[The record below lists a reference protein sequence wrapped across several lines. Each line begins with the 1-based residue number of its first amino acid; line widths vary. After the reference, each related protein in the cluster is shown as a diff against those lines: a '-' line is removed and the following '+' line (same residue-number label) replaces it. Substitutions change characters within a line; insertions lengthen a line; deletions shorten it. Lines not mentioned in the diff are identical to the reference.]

1 MEESKVQYNEVDF
14 LIPTQKFNIRF
25 SYVTKKGLPFIRE
38 FVLRLLHITPVKP
51 AKLKE
56 FFDFNEKELEEV
68 VNDLVDKGD
77 LSVSE
82 EGDLKLTDQAKG
94 YFDDIGSQPTLSA
107 VLDNSESLTYE
118 IIGFNCLGPK
128 HKNSTWKNGIA
139 LKADIEKV
147 SQSES
152 VVNKKFQQEFFQYLD
167 NGWMPFLTQDEK
179 SKPSIYSID
188 LIKKVGQGPTRLNVD
203 FEIDVDGTPVE
214 YDSPDAFTDNS
225 QVDISI
231 GQKLSEMSFTPNL
244 ESVVQSMMAFDDK
257 DTIKYF
263 SSSSIDIANLVLDK
277 NKGIQSKGK
286 RFPVFG
292 QIYSDASSQLI
303 AEQLL
308 TFSKY
313 LKKSK
318 KFEPRKFIWVSPT
331 NNAWAASTKASNF
344 WNRIE
349 EHSLISDGKQKQRAF
364 TPELYLPIS
373 DKGDR
378 RTISKWIMEFGKKES
393 LYGLAEGFLNGNTEV
408 VVLDGVFAYVNYHVV
423 LADYTPLPVPIGYF
437 TTEPKVISSIMKL
450 VNDYVDGIS
459 SFDNPNKFGKL
470 TEL

>member
-1 MEESKVQYNEVDF
+1 MEDSKVQYNEVDF

-51 AKLKE
+51 AKVKE

-77 LSVSE
+77 LTVSE
-82 EGDLKLTDQAKG
+82 MGNLKLTEQAKG

-128 HKNSTWKNGIA
+128 HQNSMWKNGIA

-152 VVNKKFQQEFFQYLD
+152 VVSKKFQQEFFQYLD

-179 SKPSIYSID
+179 SKPTIYSID
-188 LIKKVGQGPTRLNVD
+188 LIKKVGQGPTRLNVN

-225 QVDISI
+225 QVEISI
-231 GQKLSEMSFTPNL
+231 GKKLSEMSFTPNL
-244 ESVVQSMMAFDDK
+244 ESVVQSMMTFDDK
-257 DTIKYF
+257 ATIKYF
-263 SSSSIDIANLVLDK
+263 LSSSIDIANLVLDK
-277 NKGIQSKGK
+277 NKAIQSKDK
-286 RFPVFG
+286 THPVFG
-292 QIYSDASSQLI
+292 QIYSDASAQLI
-303 AEQLL
+303 AEQLSS
-308 TFSKY
+308 FSKY

-318 KFEPRKFIWVSPT
+318 KFEPKKFIWISPA
-331 NNAWAASTKASNF
+331 NSAWAASTKAVNF
-344 WNRIE
+344 WSKIE
-349 EHSLISDGKQKQRAF
+349 EFALISDGKQQQRTF
-364 TPELYLPIS
+364 TPELYLPIF

-378 RTISKWIMEFGKKES
+378 RAISKWIMEFGKKGS

-408 VVLDGVFAYVNYHVV
+408 VVLEGVFAYVNYHVV
-423 LADYTPLPVPIGYF
+423 LADYTPLPIPIGYF
-437 TTEPKVISSIMKL
+437 TTEPKIISSIMTH
-450 VNDYVDGIS
+450 VNEYVDGIS
-459 SFDNPNKFGKL
+459 SFDNPNNFGKL
-470 TEL
+470 IEL

>member
-77 LSVSE
+77 LSASE
-82 EGDLKLTDQAKG
+82 IGYLKLTEQAKG

-188 LIKKVGQGPTRLNVD
+188 LIKKVGQGPTRVCVD

-225 QVDISI
+225 QVEISI
-231 GQKLSEMSFTPNL
+231 GKKLSEIDRK
-244 ESVVQSMMAFDDK
+244 SVV
-257 DTIKYF
+257 
-263 SSSSIDIANLVLDK
+263 
-277 NKGIQSKGK
+277 
-286 RFPVFG
+286 
-292 QIYSDASSQLI
+292 
-303 AEQLL
+303 
-308 TFSKY
+308 
-313 LKKSK
+313 
-318 KFEPRKFIWVSPT
+318 
-331 NNAWAASTKASNF
+331 
-344 WNRIE
+344 
-349 EHSLISDGKQKQRAF
+349 
-364 TPELYLPIS
+364 
-373 DKGDR
+373 
-378 RTISKWIMEFGKKES
+378 
-393 LYGLAEGFLNGNTEV
+393 
-408 VVLDGVFAYVNYHVV
+408 
-423 LADYTPLPVPIGYF
+423 
-437 TTEPKVISSIMKL
+437 
-450 VNDYVDGIS
+450 
-459 SFDNPNKFGKL
+459 
-470 TEL
+470 